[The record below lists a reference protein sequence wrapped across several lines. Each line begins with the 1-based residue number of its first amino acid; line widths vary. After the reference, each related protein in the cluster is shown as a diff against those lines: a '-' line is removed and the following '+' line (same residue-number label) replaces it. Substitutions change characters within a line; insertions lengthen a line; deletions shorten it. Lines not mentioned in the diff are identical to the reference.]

1 MQGFLWL
8 LPRSLATLAFIAS
21 RQARQRVTRIG
32 LTVGVLVVALC
43 NGLGLGHAILNNVG
57 DVRAWYRRSMS
68 GDYFLQS
75 TRSPAKAAT
84 ESDTDLSPQIREIPG
99 VARVEQI
106 RFRAAQADDEP
117 VTCVLREFDPA
128 AALLWNLDTAQEKN
142 IRSLL
147 EQRQVVISSVLAKR
161 LALKT
166 GDRLRLEIQGR
177 THQLPV
183 AAVVNDYTM
192 GGLVVFLDR
201 RAAEQLFEVGSPD
214 LYVITRAP
222 NAPADLENNLHALAA
237 REGYLVLS
245 FQDLR
250 RQFDLLINGIVSSLF
265 VLMGIG
271 YIVGGLGV
279 SNTLAMSVLE
289 QTREIGLLRIIGMT
303 RRQTR
308 RLILVEGMMIG
319 AIGALLGTL
328 AGMTTAYVIH
338 VCNWVLLDRSVAFDM
353 HGWLFFSSIAGCLL
367 VAFLAAWTPARRAT
381 QLDLL
386 TAIAYE

>member
-1 MQGFLWL
+1 M
-8 LPRSLATLAFIAS
+8 
-21 RQARQRVTRIG
+21 
-32 LTVGVLVVALC
+32 
-43 NGLGLGHAILNNVG
+43 
-57 DVRAWYRRSMS
+57 
-68 GDYFLQS
+68 
-75 TRSPAKAAT
+75 
-84 ESDTDLSPQIREIPG
+84 
-99 VARVEQI
+99 
-106 RFRAAQADDEP
+106 
-117 VTCVLREFDPA
+117 
-128 AALLWNLDTAQEKN
+128 
-142 IRSLL
+142 
-147 EQRQVVISSVLAKR
+147 
-161 LALKT
+161 
-166 GDRLRLEIQGR
+166 
-177 THQLPV
+177 
-183 AAVVNDYTM
+183 VNDYTM

-250 RQFDLLINGIVSSLF
+250 QQFDRLINGIVSSLF

-319 AIGALLGTL
+319 AIGALL
-328 AGMTTAYVIH
+328 
-338 VCNWVLLDRSVAFDM
+338 
-353 HGWLFFSSIAGCLL
+353 
-367 VAFLAAWTPARRAT
+367 
-381 QLDLL
+381 
-386 TAIAYE
+386 